1 MQKFLEKLDLSKKEA
16 SVYLALFEMGP
27 SSVSKIAHKA
37 KTNRTTCYDII
48 ENLIRLGLVSKVE
61 EASKK
66 TYFAEHPDSLV
77 AYLEK
82 KSRDFKDKARQVK
95 QVLPQ
100 LKAIYSEKGKNPIVR
115 FYEGKKGIEA
125 VYEDTLTSSEPIRA
139 YASVRSMHEALPD
152 YFPEYYRRR
161 ALKGI
166 SIRGILPA
174 TKEAIIRS
182 SFDEEEERDSRLVPK
197 DKFDFSP
204 EIDIYDDKVAI
215 MSLKEEFG
223 VIIESKE
230 IAEAQKKIYELAW
243 EAAKKYDKE
252 IEKISN

>member
-1 MQKFLEKLDLSKKEA
+1 MLEKILENMGLTKKE
-16 SVYLALFEMGP
+16 SGVYLALLEMGS
-27 SSVSKIAHKA
+27 SSVSQVANRAKI
-37 KTNRTTCYDII
+37 NRTTGYDIL
-48 ENLIRLGLVSKVE
+48 ESLIRKGLVSHVE
-61 EASKK
+61 GDSAKK
-66 TYFAEHPDSLV
+66 TYTAENPESLV
-77 AYLEK
+77 SYMEK
-82 KSRDFKDKARQVK
+82 KSREYKEKAQQVRNA
-95 QVLPQ
+95 LPQ

-115 FYEGKKGIEA
+115 FYEGKKGIET

-139 YASVRSMHEALPD
+139 YASVRNMHEVLPE

-174 TKEAIIRS
+174 TKEAIERKK
-182 SFDEEEERDSRLVPK
+182 FDDDEERDSRLVPI
-197 DKFDFSP
+197 DKYDFSP

-243 EAAKKYDKE
+243 EAADKYDK
-252 IEKISN
+252 KISN